1 MLLLEAHG
9 AVDTSTAGAF
19 TSRSQVPA
27 GVGVL
32 FAKRGSM
39 ERLRS
44 LSTQISRSMPVQ
56 VLLIAV
62 VSRLA
67 LTFAAWYTLK
77 LFPPPWEDHPRSLL
91 AWAQWDAAHYAR
103 IALNGYDH
111 PTDPGS
117 PAFFPLYPLIVRFVG
132 SIFGM
137 EDTMQEV
144 LVIGVIVSMVFFLLA
159 VVLLTRLFEIHLGAD
174 VARTAGVLLLVS
186 PFSFFLTTAYTESLF
201 LVLVAMTFLLAR
213 RGLWLPAAIV
223 VALATASRVP
233 GVFLIPVLLYIA
245 WRDRAS
251 LRQLALIALVS
262 PLGLLSYMAYTWWAL
277 DDPLAFLTAQ
287 SGWGGF
293 QDRTWIY
300 VEGFIDHP
308 LAWFLGDQGNPIMFL
323 NVALFVIW
331 GLSLIPM
338 ARLLPP
344 ENTLFSALV
353 VLQTTFSIQSM
364 GRYLLPAIGTY
375 MVVALL
381 IHRSRVPVILR
392 DALVVPSAVLMTMLF
407 LLFAEAEWVV

>member
-1 MLLLEAHG
+1 MTSFRGSRSRLLE
-9 AVDTSTAGAF
+9 S
-19 TSRSQVPA
+19 VP
-27 GVGVL
+27 L
-32 FAKRGSM
+32 
-39 ERLRS
+39 
-44 LSTQISRSMPVQ
+44 Q
-56 VLLIAV
+56 VLLVAV
-62 VSRLA
+62 ITRLA
-67 LTFAAWYTLK
+67 LAFAGWYTLK
-77 LFPPPWEDHPRSLL
+77 LLPPPWEDRPRSLL

-111 PTDPGS
+111 TTDPGN

-137 EDTMQEV
+137 ANTMPE
-144 LVIGVIVSMVFFLLA
+144 LLMIGVIVSVVFFLLA
-159 VVLLTRLFEIHLGAD
+159 VVLLARLFEIHLGAD

-201 LVLVAMTFLLAR
+201 LLLVALTFLLAR
-213 RGLWLPAAIV
+213 RGQWLVAAMV

-293 QDRTWIY
+293 QDRTWFY
-300 VEGFIDHP
+300 VEGFVDHP

-338 ARLLPP
+338 VRLLPP
-344 ENTLFSALV
+344 EITLFSALV

-381 IHRSRVPVILR
+381 IHCSRVPVILR
-392 DALVVPSAVLMTMLF
+392 DVVVVPSAVLMTMLF
-407 LLFAEAEWVV
+407 LLFAEAQWVI